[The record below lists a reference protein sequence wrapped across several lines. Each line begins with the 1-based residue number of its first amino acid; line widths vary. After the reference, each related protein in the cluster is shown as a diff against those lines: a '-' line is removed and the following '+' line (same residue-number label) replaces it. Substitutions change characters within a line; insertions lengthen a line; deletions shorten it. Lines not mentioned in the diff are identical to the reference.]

1 MISAQTR
8 SAFVAGKTAV
18 HFPDYALSEHLQFVP
33 PRCTIPPMTERR
45 TELFITLAQ
54 LNPTVGDVEGN
65 AAKARAA
72 RARAQADGADLV
84 VLPELFICGYPPEDL
99 VLKPAF
105 QAACRTAV
113 EALARETADGGP
125 AMLIGSPWVDEGK
138 LYNACALLEGGRIAA
153 IRFKANL
160 PNYGVF
166 DEKRLFARGP
176 AAGPVTV
183 RGVRVG
189 VPICEDIW
197 LEESEDYEN
206 VVECLAETGAEILVV
221 PNGSPYAR
229 DKTDVRL
236 SIAVARVTES
246 GLPLIY
252 LNQVGGQDELVF
264 DGASFALNADLSV
277 AAQLPDFAESITT
290 LRWTKGD
297 DGWRCTGPIVPMLE
311 GDKADYAAC
320 VLGLR
325 DYVRKTG
332 FPGVLLGISGGIDSA
347 LCAAIAVDALG
358 VDQVRG
364 VMLPYRF
371 TAQVSLD
378 DAASLAKALGV
389 RYEILPIADAVNGF
403 EKILSETFKGLPRD
417 ITEEN
422 LQARTRGTLLMA
434 ISNKTGAMVVT
445 TGNKSEMSVGY
456 ATLYGDM
463 NGGFNP
469 IKDIYK
475 TEVFRLAALRNS
487 WKPDGALGPSGEVIP
502 PSIITRPP
510 TAELRENQ
518 TDQDSLPP
526 YETLDAILERLVERE
541 EPLAS
546 IVEAGFDRA
555 IVAKIDRL
563 LNIAEYKRRQAAPGV
578 KVTSRNFGRDRRY
591 PITNRFRDTGKPL
604 PEPDETL
611 VSRAG
616 RVSAEAFEG

>member
-1 MISAQTR
+1 
-8 SAFVAGKTAV
+8 
-18 HFPDYALSEHLQFVP
+18 
-33 PRCTIPPMTERR
+33 MTERADQF
-45 TELFITLAQ
+45 TITLAQ
-54 LNPTVGDVEGN
+54 LNPTVGDVADN
-65 AAKARAA
+65 AAKARV
-72 RARAQADGADLV
+72 ARAQARADGADLV
-84 VLPELFICGYPPEDL
+84 VFPELFIAGYPPEDL

-105 QAACRTAV
+105 QSACRAAV
-113 EALARETADGGP
+113 EGLARDTADGGP
-125 AMLIGSPWVDEGK
+125 AVLIGSPWVEDGK
-138 LYNACALLEGGRIAA
+138 LYNACALLDEGRIAA

-160 PNYGVF
+160 PNYGGF
-166 DEKRLFARGP
+166 DEKPLFARGP
-176 AAGPVTV
+176 AAGPVTI

-197 LEESEDYEN
+197 LEESADYEN
-206 VVECLAETGAEILVV
+206 VVECLAETGAEIIVV

-229 DKTDVRL
+229 DKNDVRL

-252 LNQVGGQDELVF
+252 LNQIGGQDELVF

-277 AAQLPDFAESITT
+277 AAQLPAFEENITT
-290 LRWTKGD
+290 LRWRRTEA
-297 DGWRCTGPIVPMLE
+297 GWRSNWPMAPVVD
-311 GDKADYAAC
+311 GDKGDYAAC

-325 DYVRKTG
+325 DYVGKNG

-358 VDQVRG
+358 ADRVRG
-364 VMLPYRF
+364 VMLPFRF

-378 DAASLAKALGV
+378 DAAKLASHLGI
-389 RYEILPIADAVNGF
+389 RYEVLPIAQAVNGF
-403 EKILSETFKGLPRD
+403 EAILSGPFAGLPRD
-417 ITEEN
+417 ITEEH

-475 TEVFRLAALRNS
+475 SAAFRLSYLRNS
-487 WKPDGALGPSGEVIP
+487 WKPDGALGPTGEVIP
-502 PSIITRPP
+502 VNIITRPP

-526 YETLDAILERLVERE
+526 YEMLDAILQRLVERE

-546 IVEAGFDRA
+546 IIAAGFDKDVVTR
-555 IVAKIDRL
+555 IDRL

-578 KVTSRNFGRDRRY
+578 KVTEKNFGRDRRY
-591 PITNRFRDTGKPL
+591 PITNRFRDMGDVL
-604 PEPDETL
+604 PGPDEKL

-616 RVSAEAFEG
+616 QASSEVFDG